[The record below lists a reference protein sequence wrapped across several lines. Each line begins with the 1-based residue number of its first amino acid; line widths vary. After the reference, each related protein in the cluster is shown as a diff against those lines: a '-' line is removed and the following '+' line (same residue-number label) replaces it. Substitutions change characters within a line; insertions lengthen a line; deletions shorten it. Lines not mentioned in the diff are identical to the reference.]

1 MDDTRER
8 ENRVNYLDLE
18 IGPRVKLSNQSLH
31 LPPLL
36 IWCCTVP
43 HYYANGFNPRLPL
56 GPLLGRST
64 LQPAYIK
71 VIASIKA
78 PILLRRLLLRFWLQ
92 SGAAFR
98 SRLSA
103 WGEL

>member
-1 MDDTRER
+1 MTHEKGRTEWK
-8 ENRVNYLDLE
+8 YLGLE
-18 IGPRVKLSNQSLH
+18 IGPGVKLSNQSLH
-31 LPPLL
+31 LPLL
-36 IWCCTVP
+36 PIWCCSVP

-56 GPLLGRST
+56 GPLILGRSI
-64 LQPAYIK
+64 LHPAYIM

-92 SGAAFR
+92 SGAAFG